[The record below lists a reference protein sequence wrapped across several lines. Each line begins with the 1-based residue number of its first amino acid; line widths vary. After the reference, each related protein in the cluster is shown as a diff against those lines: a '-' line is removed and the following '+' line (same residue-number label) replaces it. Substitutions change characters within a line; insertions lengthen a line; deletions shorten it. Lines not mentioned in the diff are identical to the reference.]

1 MGSWGQFDYLVGR
14 TWLLSSALVVRKVSV
29 GTSSP
34 PTMFLLS
41 SSLVCEIGCI
51 VFLIFCKHLLL

>member
-1 MGSWGQFDYLVGR
+1 MGPQGQFDYLVGR

-34 PTMFLLS
+34 PTTFLLS

-51 VFLIFCKHLLL
+51 VF